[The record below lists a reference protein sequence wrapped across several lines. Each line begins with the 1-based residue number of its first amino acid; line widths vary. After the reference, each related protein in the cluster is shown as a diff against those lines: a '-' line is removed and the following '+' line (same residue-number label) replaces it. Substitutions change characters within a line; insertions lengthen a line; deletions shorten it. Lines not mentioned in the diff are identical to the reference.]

1 MLIPPKIGVVNTR
14 LNLIKKGG
22 RFWFN
27 GGEKSQ
33 RLGRTAQ
40 HALLSL
46 EYMVELSQE
55 GAGACSSWTLHC
67 TCPGLAV
74 FSSLRADVKGLCHLA

>member
-27 GGEKSQ
+27 GGENHKDWEE
-33 RLGRTAQ
+33 
-40 HALLSL
+40 LLN
-46 EYMVELSQE
+46 
-55 GAGACSSWTLHC
+55 T
-67 TCPGLAV
+67 P
-74 FSSLRADVKGLCHLA
+74 F